1 MSDGFYVSDS
11 LKSRVTEEK
20 FVVNNAVSNAQK
32 FAASDMVLQV
42 KCGDKILFYDITK
55 LSKIELQISTSVDA
69 MKYFYDKTLPCNL
82 LINDNDC
89 VIDQFLVEFKSIDK
103 TSSDQYIY
111 TLTINKLQT
120 SGD

>member
-120 SGD
+120 SGA

>member
-20 FVVNNAVSNAQK
+20 FVANNAVSNAQK

-42 KCGDKILFYDITK
+42 KCGDNILFYDITK
-55 LSKIELQISTSVDA
+55 LSKIELQINTSVDA
-69 MKYFYDKTLPCNL
+69 MKYFYDKTLPCSL
-82 LINDNDC
+82 LINENDQ
-89 VIDQFLVEFKSIDK
+89 VIDQFLVEFKSINK

-111 TLTINKLQT
+111 TLTINKLHT
-120 SGD
+120 SGV

>member
-103 TSSDQYIY
+103 TSSDEYIY

-120 SGD
+120 SGA